1 MAHRTIAS
9 QRVWA
14 LCLLVAPT
22 LVLAHEGHNHAPSN
36 PEVPIDTTLKL
47 HMILQSFVWAVLFP
61 LTMILGLIRHRLHVP
76 LAVASMALTTVGY
89 FLGQHHGGRTFPRSA
104 HGTMAGILV
113 FYLIAQTV
121 LGVYLKLHLKW
132 RGESKIRPT
141 ILFFHGLLGKTFPVI
156 GWVQMIF
163 GITTLQSW
171 CYGGHLG
178 QCLAHYIMGSSFI
191 AYSLILLIMMK
202 AGAGWLARR
211 GKSQEWFDSWVIC
224 LWGLVNTFTEHQ
236 GGPWTHKDL
245 QHTTMGVV
253 WFFGGMVGIWTS
265 RKGRRTVFPG
275 VIIVIT
281 GWAMSGHAQK
291 LMLSTMV
298 HGLFGYSLMAAG
310 VARVIEVC
318 FVLHDRPTGE
328 NDTSPDPTSTQP
340 PHQAP
345 RQGDAPRPASELA
358 GRSEWT
364 PVRAFQFFP
373 PWLLTASGV
382 LFMSAT
388 DEELK
393 WADGRGVDHITWGLI
408 DFSIAFALFF
418 WFNVLLELYT
428 TSGGRYGCRD
438 ANGNSN
444 LASRAERGESGN
456 RAWYSRLTSRSTSAR
471 AGAAMQMN
479 PLSRTGD
486 SSPTGSGSGS
496 GSDRTAINGRARAGG
511 KKKGNREDYS
521 DDEQDDATET
531 THVLFDEDEG
541 DEDARSLRGSQ
552 LDVDPFDDRR

>member
-1 MAHRTIAS
+1 M
-9 QRVWA
+9 
-14 LCLLVAPT
+14 LV
-22 LVLAHEGHNHAPSN
+22 VLAACMPAFALAHGGHAHAPSN

-47 HMILQSFVWAVLFP
+47 HMILQSFVWGVLFP
-61 LTMILGLIRHRLHVP
+61 LTMVLGMIRHRLHVP
-76 LAVASMALTTVGY
+76 LATLSMALTILGY
-89 FLGQHHGGRTFPRSA
+89 LLGRNHGGRTFPRSA
-104 HGTMAGILV
+104 HGTMASILV
-113 FYLIAQTV
+113 FYLIAQTT

-132 RGESKIRPT
+132 RGEARIRPT
-141 ILFFHGLLGKTFPVI
+141 ILFFHGLLGKTFPLI

-191 AYSLILLIMMK
+191 AYSVILLIMMK

-253 WFFGGMVGIWTS
+253 WFFGGAVGIWTS
-265 RKGRRTVFPG
+265 RKGRRTIFPG

-281 GWAMSGHAQK
+281 GWAMSGHAQQ

-298 HGLFGYSLMAAG
+298 HALFGYSLMAAG
-310 VARVIEVC
+310 VARIIEVC

-345 RQGDAPRPASELA
+345 TVNDSPRPASQLV
-358 GRSEWT
+358 GQSEWS

-388 DEELK
+388 DEELR
-393 WADGRGVDHITWGLI
+393 WANGRGVDHITWGLI

-438 ANGNSN
+438 APSSNSA
-444 LASRAERGESGN
+444 ASRSERGESSNSRG
-456 RAWYSRLTSRSTSAR
+456 RAWYSRLSVGGNGDHSGGS
-471 AGAAMQMN
+471 GAMQLN
-479 PLSRTGD
+479 PLNNNSRGD
-486 SSPTGSGSGS
+486 TSPSGSGS
-496 GSDRTAINGRARAGG
+496 SSDRTAINGAAR
-511 KKKGNREDYS
+511 KHTNNNSNSRRT
-521 DDEQDDATET
+521 DDEYSEDEQ
-531 THVLFDEDEG
+531 THVLFDDEEG
-541 DEDARSLRGSQ
+541 DEDAKSIH
-552 LDVDPFDDRR
+552 DADPFDDHRRR

>member
-1 MAHRTIAS
+1 MTQGTIVRLFAFA
-9 QRVWA
+9 A
-14 LCLLVAPT
+14 LAPAV
-22 LVLAHEGHNHAPSN
+22 VLAHGGHHHAPSN
-36 PEVPIDTTLKL
+36 PAEPIDTTLKL
-47 HMILQSFVWAVLFP
+47 HMILQSFIWAILFP

-76 LAVASMALTTVGY
+76 LATLSMALTILGY
-89 FLGQHHGGRTFPRSA
+89 LLGRNHGGRTFPRSA
-104 HGTMAGILV
+104 HGTVASILV
-113 FYLIAQTV
+113 FYLIAQTT
-121 LGVYLKLHLKW
+121 LGIYLKLHLKW
-132 RGESKIRPT
+132 RGETNIRPT
-141 ILFFHGLLGKTFPVI
+141 VLFFHGLLGKTFPLI
-156 GWVQMIF
+156 GWVQMVL

-191 AYSLILLIMMK
+191 AYSVLLLIMMK

-224 LWGLVNTFTEHQ
+224 LWGLVNTFTEHH

-253 WFFGGMVGIWTS
+253 WFFGGAVGIWTS
-265 RKGRRTVFPG
+265 RKGRRTIFPG

-298 HGLFGYSLMAAG
+298 HGLFGYALMAAG
-310 VARVIEVC
+310 VARIIEVC
-318 FVLHDRPTGE
+318 FVLQDRPTGE
-328 NDTSPDPTSTQP
+328 NDSSPDPNSTHP

-345 RQGDAPRPASELA
+345 TMHDAPRTASVLS
-358 GRSEWT
+358 GRSDWT
-364 PVRAFQFFP
+364 PVRAFQYFP

-428 TSGGRYGCRD
+428 TSGGRFGCRD
-438 ANGNSN
+438 GGSN
-444 LASRAERGESGN
+444 TSSRTERGEN
-456 RAWYSRLTSRSTSAR
+456 RSWYSRLSLGGNRTGHDESMS
-471 AGAAMQMN
+471 MN
-479 PLSRTGD
+479 PLSRQQNGGP
-486 SSPTGSGSGS
+486 SSSN
-496 GSDRTAINGRARAGG
+496 GSDSARTAINGGHRNKDQNEA
-511 KKKGNREDYS
+511 YS
-521 DDEQDDATET
+521 DTDEE
-531 THVLFDEDEG
+531 THVLFD
-541 DEDARSLRGSQ
+541 DEDQEGEEDAKSTHVEQ
-552 LDVDPFDDRR
+552 EDADPFDDRRR